1 MSKERDPQTYSMV
14 QGSTQLTT
22 ACKYVYWVLWG
33 AIEGATRGEV
43 ARGCTAQG
51 WTEDKK
57 ETWSKTVSLLSK
69 MGLVE
74 RTNKRH
80 CPVANKEDQVWEVTN
95 RGVPLVPKINKPSAK
110 SFRRGVEQ
118 FEVLLLHHQSKG
130 DGLVTDDLQ
139 KLFHWVS
146 DKAPKPVK

>member
-1 MSKERDPQTYSMV
+1 MSKERDPNTYALV
-14 QGSTQLTT
+14 QAAPSVTN
-22 ACKYVYWVLWG
+22 ACKQVYWVLWG

-43 ARGCTAQG
+43 AKACTTQG

-69 MGLVE
+69 LGLVE

-95 RGVPLVPKINKPSAK
+95 RGVPLLLKVNKPSAK
-110 SFRRGVEQ
+110 AFRRGVEQ
-118 FEVLLLHHQSKG
+118 LEVILLHHQSKG
-130 DGLVTDDLQ
+130 DGLVTEDLQ
-139 KLFHWVS
+139 RLFTWVQ
-146 DKAPKPVK
+146 DKVPK